1 MVVVFVRVIAIFSLI
16 FLGFISNKIGILP
29 FESRKHLINLMMYI
43 TAPCM
48 AASSIYTKKLTPEIL
63 NSTFQ
68 VTIGAA
74 LYFVV
79 VSIISYFIVKLGKF
93 KPIEEMGLYMVAI
106 TCINTGFMGFP
117 VTKAVF
123 GGDIFYLMVMHNVVS
138 SMYLY
143 GAVPILLKIGRKNVE
158 SHFLQNL
165 KDILNPAIIG
175 IIVGITFLSIGFQP
189 PKAINEV
196 IIYLSDATIPLSM
209 IIIGV
214 QLGSSHLMEVIK
226 HKYVNLVNIFSMVVI
241 PALVFLIVEQ
251 FSFLEVHVKV
261 VIIFASAF
269 PAAVVPSAIA
279 EQQGLKTNRLAEVIS
294 LTTLTS
300 LVVIPIMATILTMY
314 YKL

>member
-1 MVVVFVRVIAIFSLI
+1 MIIVFVRVMAIFSLI

-48 AASSIYTKKLTPEIL
+48 AASSIYTKTLSEEVL

-68 VTIGAA
+68 ISVTAA
-74 LYFVV
+74 IYFVV
-79 VSIISYFIVKLGKF
+79 ISVISYFIVRMGKF
-93 KPIEEMGLYMVAI
+93 KPIEEMGLYMVAM

-138 SMYLY
+138 CMYLY

-165 KDILNPAIIG
+165 KDILNPAMIG
-175 IIVGITFLSIGFQP
+175 IFVGILFLALGIQP

-214 QLGSSHLMEVIK
+214 QLGSSNMMEVIK
-226 HKYVNLVNIFSMVVI
+226 HKYVNLVNIFSMF
-241 PALVFLIVEQ
+241 VFPILTFFVVEQ
-251 FSFLEVHVKV
+251 FDMLETNVKV
-261 VIIFASAF
+261 VLIFASAF

-279 EQQGLKTNRLAEVIS
+279 EQQGLQTNRLAEVIS

-300 LVVIPIMATILTMY
+300 LIIIPICATFLTAY
-314 YKL
+314 YGL